1 MAASR
6 ATELISLGNHV
17 QIGVVFR
24 GFSRGNVF
32 RPVDTSEPDC
42 VWMGLNAKNQRR
54 SIRGDDTDE
63 DTLSTTSTISS
74 TDFGGVQE
82 VEEEQ
87 DEGTILDSFIEA
99 LYEKRSATREA
110 GLRGLLG
117 AFTSNLLVEFVE
129 EKYETL
135 SHLFLNSVKKG
146 SAVERALASRALGL
160 LSLTAGAGD
169 ISQKLLSEAWPS
181 LVKVAKTDTVPA
193 ARIAA
198 LDSMAIL
205 SFVGGTDLEATE
217 SAMNSVWPVCTHKG
231 NYHADQTLG
240 TNRPSGAVK
249 AAAMSAWALLL
260 STVPATRVASHH
272 VELSLPTL
280 SMLLRDDDLA
290 VRTATGEALALL
302 YEATKHLL
310 LDIPVA
316 DDLKSDIPELAST
329 KPQTI
334 HKLTVAGGKA
344 MEAKEAQVVEQMK
357 ALSVQGGGKGQS
369 KKERYAQRASFR
381 DILTTIELL
390 TLLSAS
396 VSGWSLS
403 GSGSQAPSRR
413 CFEGQYVVSDHSVE
427 CFATGIGGGFP
438 APYAENVHVS
448 KLCNQQG
455 EDSDEKSK
463 SEYGK
468 SK

>member
-1 MAASR
+1 MRSQ
-6 ATELISLGNHV
+6 TDLEFVLNH
-17 QIGVVFR
+17 
-24 GFSRGNVF
+24 
-32 RPVDTSEPDC
+32 
-42 VWMGLNAKNQRR
+42 
-54 SIRGDDTDE
+54 
-63 DTLSTTSTISS
+63 
-74 TDFGGVQE
+74 
-82 VEEEQ
+82 
-87 DEGTILDSFIEA
+87 
-99 LYEKRSATREA
+99 RSATREA

-381 DILTTIELL
+381 DILTTIEDGVCREVAVKLPAGDVLRVNTWSQTIQLNALRRVLAEGFQRHMQENELL
-390 TLLSAS
+390 HEIFDFIPRNQKRQ
-396 VSGWSLS
+396 SLS
-403 GSGSQAPSRR
+403 TKEKRMYMSPNSVISKARTQMRNRSRSMVKAGN
-413 CFEGQYVVSDHSVE
+413 EGH
-427 CFATGIGGGFP
+427 F
-438 APYAENVHVS
+438 NVN
-448 KLCNQQG
+448 LDDN
-455 EDSDEKSK
+455 
-463 SEYGK
+463 
-468 SK
+468 